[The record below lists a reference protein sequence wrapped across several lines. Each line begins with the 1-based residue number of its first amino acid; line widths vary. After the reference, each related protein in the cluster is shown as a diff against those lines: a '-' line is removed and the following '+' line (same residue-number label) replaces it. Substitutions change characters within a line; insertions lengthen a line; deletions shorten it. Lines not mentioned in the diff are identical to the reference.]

1 MEGHLHCLK
10 YLLSNIRGMGSILN
24 GRNDQV
30 KKISKKIFKNKFFFK
45 TS

>member
-24 GRNDQV
+24 ARNDQV
-30 KKISKKIFKNKFFFK
+30 IKSNKLLLMK
-45 TS
+45 L

>member
-30 KKISKKIFKNKFFFK
+30 KKNIKKDI
-45 TS
+45 

>member
-30 KKISKKIFKNKFFFK
+30 KKKTPKKIKKNFYYK